1 MRKLI
6 ALVPILFES
15 KLYGVGTELP
25 THNTAMVD
33 AWIEAKTAV
42 WKEKTVSTKN
52 NVSTESEPVIE
63 EPAVNSESET
73 ESEPVIAKPK
83 TAEPGLE
90 GQAVNSESET
100 GENLVG
106 KVPKTAARSK
116 K

>member
-42 WKEKTVSTKN
+42 WKEKTVSTEN
-52 NVSTESEPVIE
+52 NVS
-63 EPAVNSESET
+63 T

-106 KVPKTAARSK
+106 KIPKTAARSK